1 MKPKRYLLIIL
12 SILSISLQLSFA
24 KEHNFLSG
32 SINHIPEHLGGSVG
46 GLIGGSIGEPIPGP
60 STGLIGV
67 AIGELIGN
75 AIDDEIKE
83 EKEKNSKKR
92 KHHCIEN
99 PYLIRCAD
107 ED

>member
-1 MKPKRYLLIIL
+1 M
-12 SILSISLQLSFA
+12 
-24 KEHNFLSG
+24 
-32 SINHIPEHLGGSVG
+32 
-46 GLIGGSIGEPIPGP
+46 PGP
-60 STGLIGV
+60 STG
-67 AIGELIGN
+67 LIGN

>member
-1 MKPKRYLLIIL
+1 M
-12 SILSISLQLSFA
+12 
-24 KEHNFLSG
+24 
-32 SINHIPEHLGGSVG
+32 
-46 GLIGGSIGEPIPGP
+46 PGP
-60 STGLIGV
+60 STGLIGA

-75 AIDDEIKE
+75 AIDDEIKD